1 MADQKIYDLI
11 LPKMGESVDEATIVN
26 WLKNVGDLIK
36 VDDFVVE
43 IATDKVDSEVP
54 SDVNG
59 KIIELC
65 HKVNDVVKVGETICR
80 IELNESFDN
89 NQEPDLIDEIPNI
102 ELLSEENKN
111 EELSSNEISKPL
123 NVENQKYIS
132 PLVRSIA
139 LKENIS
145 EDELLKISGSGKD
158 GRITKND
165 ILKHIKL
172 SNNFE
177 FNKNT
182 NLKSS
187 LEDKSTIRDLTRMEK
202 ILAEHMV
209 NSRKI
214 SPHVQSFIEL
224 DVTSLWD
231 WRNSIKDDFLKKEN
245 NKLTITHVFIKVV
258 AEVLREFPILNSSLK
273 DDKIYTKNEINIG
286 VATALSNGN
295 LIVPVLKNSD
305 QLSLVGVVKKTN
317 ELVKKARNNNLNPD
331 DVVDGTYTITN
342 VGVFDTLTGIP
353 IINQPQAGILAIG
366 SISKKPAVIETEKG
380 DFIGIRRK
388 MILCHS
394 YDHRIINGATG
405 GLFLKRIK
413 ENIENW
419 NPKTQI

>member
-89 NQEPDLIDEIPNI
+89 NQQPDLIDEIPNI

-158 GRITKND
+158 GRISKND

-177 FNKNT
+177 FNKNS

-187 LEDKSTIRDLTRMEK
+187 FEDKSTIRDLTRMEK

-231 WRNSIKDDFLKKEN
+231 WRDSIKDEFLKKEN

-353 IINQPQAGILAIG
+353 IINQPQVGILAIG

>member
-89 NQEPDLIDEIPNI
+89 NQQPDLIDEIPNI

-177 FNKNT
+177 FNKNS

-187 LEDKSTIRDLTRMEK
+187 FEDKSTIRDLTRMEK

-317 ELVKKARNNNLNPD
+317 ELIKKARNNNLNPD

>member
-177 FNKNT
+177 FNKNS

-187 LEDKSTIRDLTRMEK
+187 FEDKSTIRDLTRMEK

-209 NSRKI
+209 KSRKI

-231 WRNSIKDDFLKKEN
+231 WRDSIKDEFLKKEN

-353 IINQPQAGILAIG
+353 IINQPQVGILAIG

>member
-89 NQEPDLIDEIPNI
+89 NQQPDLIDEIPNI

-123 NVENQKYIS
+123 KVENQKYIS

-177 FNKNT
+177 FNKNS

-187 LEDKSTIRDLTRMEK
+187 FEDKSTIRDLTRMEK

-231 WRNSIKDDFLKKEN
+231 WRDSIKDEFLKKES

-317 ELVKKARNNNLNPD
+317 ELIKKARNNNLNPD

>member
-1 MADQKIYDLI
+1 MADQKIYDLV

-123 NVENQKYIS
+123 KVENQKYIS

-177 FNKNT
+177 FNKNS

-187 LEDKSTIRDLTRMEK
+187 FEDKSTIRDLTRMEK

-231 WRNSIKDDFLKKEN
+231 WRNSIKDEFLKKEN

-317 ELVKKARNNNLNPD
+317 ELIKKARNNNLNPD

-353 IINQPQAGILAIG
+353 IINQPQVGILAIG
-366 SISKKPAVIETEKG
+366 SISKNPAVIETEKG

>member
-89 NQEPDLIDEIPNI
+89 NQQPDLIDEIPNI

-123 NVENQKYIS
+123 KVENQKYIS

-177 FNKNT
+177 FNKNS

-187 LEDKSTIRDLTRMEK
+187 FEDKSTIRDLTRMEK

-231 WRNSIKDDFLKKEN
+231 WRYSIKDEFLKKEN

>member
-1 MADQKIYDLI
+1 MGDQKIYDLI

-26 WLKNVGDLIK
+26 WLKNVGDFIK
-36 VDDFVVE
+36 IDDFVVE

-80 IELNESFDN
+80 IELNESSDN
-89 NQEPDLIDEIPNI
+89 NQQSDLIDEIPNI
-102 ELLSEENKN
+102 ELLTEENKN
-111 EELSSNEISKPL
+111 EEVLSNEILKPL
-123 NVENQKYIS
+123 IVENQKYIS

-145 EDELLKISGSGKD
+145 EDELLKINGSGKD

-177 FNKNT
+177 FNKNSDPK
-182 NLKSS
+182 LS
-187 LEDKSTIRDLTRMEK
+187 LDDKSTIRDLTRMEK

-231 WRNSIKDDFLKKEN
+231 WRDSIKDEFLKKEN

-317 ELVKKARNNNLNPD
+317 ELIKKARNNNLNPD

-366 SISKKPAVIETEKG
+366 SISKKPAVIETKKG

>member
-123 NVENQKYIS
+123 KVENQKYIS

-177 FNKNT
+177 FNKNS
-182 NLKSS
+182 NPKSS
-187 LEDKSTIRDLTRMEK
+187 FEDKSTIRDLTRMEK
-202 ILAEHMV
+202 ILADHMV

-231 WRNSIKDDFLKKEN
+231 WRNSIKDEFLKKEN

-317 ELVKKARNNNLNPD
+317 ELIKKARNNNLNPD

>member
-65 HKVNDVVKVGETICR
+65 YKVNDVVKVGETICR
-80 IELNESFDN
+80 IELNESSDHN
-89 NQEPDLIDEIPNI
+89 RQPDLIDEIPNI
-102 ELLSEENKN
+102 ELLSEDNKN
-111 EELSSNEISKPL
+111 EELLSNEISKPL
-123 NVENQKYIS
+123 KVENQKYIS

-177 FNKNT
+177 FNKNS
-182 NLKSS
+182 NPKLFF
-187 LEDKSTIRDLTRMEK
+187 EDKSTIRDLTRMEK
-202 ILAEHMV
+202 ILAENMV

-231 WRNSIKDDFLKKEN
+231 WRNSIKDEFLKKEN

-317 ELVKKARNNNLNPD
+317 ELIKKARNNNLNPD

-353 IINQPQAGILAIG
+353 IINQPQVGILAIG
-366 SISKKPAVIETEKG
+366 SISKKPTVIETEKG

-413 ENIENW
+413 EKIENW
-419 NPKTQI
+419 NPKAQI

>member
-89 NQEPDLIDEIPNI
+89 NQQPDLIDEIPNI

-123 NVENQKYIS
+123 KVENQKYIS

-158 GRITKND
+158 GRIIKND

-177 FNKNT
+177 FNKNS

-187 LEDKSTIRDLTRMEK
+187 FEDKSTIRDLTRMEK

-231 WRNSIKDDFLKKEN
+231 WRNSIKDEFLKKEN

-317 ELVKKARNNNLNPD
+317 ELIKKARNNNLNPD

>member
-1 MADQKIYDLI
+1 MADQKIYDLT

-80 IELNESFDN
+80 IELNESSDN
-89 NQEPDLIDEIPNI
+89 NQQPDLIDEIPNI

-123 NVENQKYIS
+123 KVENQKYIS

-177 FNKNT
+177 FNKNS

-187 LEDKSTIRDLTRMEK
+187 FEDKSTIRDLTRMEK
-202 ILAEHMV
+202 ILADHMV

-231 WRNSIKDDFLKKEN
+231 WRNSIKDEFLKKEN

-273 DDKIYTKNEINIG
+273 DDRIYTKNEINIG
-286 VATALSNGN
+286 VATALSNGD

-317 ELVKKARNNNLNPD
+317 ELIKKARNNNLNPD

-353 IINQPQAGILAIG
+353 IINQPQVGILAIG

>member
-123 NVENQKYIS
+123 KVENQKYIS

-177 FNKNT
+177 FNKNS

-187 LEDKSTIRDLTRMEK
+187 FEDKSTIRDLTRMEK

>member
-89 NQEPDLIDEIPNI
+89 NQQPDLIDEIPNI

-111 EELSSNEISKPL
+111 EEPSSNEISKPL
-123 NVENQKYIS
+123 KVENQKYIS

-145 EDELLKISGSGKD
+145 KDELLKISGSGKE

-177 FNKNT
+177 FNKNS

-187 LEDKSTIRDLTRMEK
+187 FEDKSTIRDLTRMEK

-231 WRNSIKDDFLKKEN
+231 WRNSIKDEFLKKEN

-317 ELVKKARNNNLNPD
+317 ELIKKARNNNLNPD

>member
-89 NQEPDLIDEIPNI
+89 NQQPDLIDEIPNI

-123 NVENQKYIS
+123 KVENQKYIS

-177 FNKNT
+177 FNKNS

-187 LEDKSTIRDLTRMEK
+187 FEDKSTIRDLTRMEK

-317 ELVKKARNNNLNPD
+317 ELIKKARNNNLNPD